1 MREVCRITSF
11 PSGERPREVGQ
22 VSIGGSV
29 REGDLPV
36 PAAIVDEVTF
46 GTTEFGKVGL
56 PNLFG
61 ANVQEIGQGAALRL
75 FGDFGEDGSY
85 LSVRSSWNGD
95 ENNPSAVGQALRT
108 AQGSIGTPHL
118 FLNDL
123 PEDGGLLRIGDEILA
138 YESRD
143 ASAGEITIAPNG
155 RGMLGTTPQPH
166 AHGEPIQFLSHFTVS
181 TLTGGL
187 GGGDS
192 TIPLASTQEFPNEGT
207 VLIGEE
213 LIHYTRQRSSSLE
226 MPSGSTVPGAQDGR
240 GPGLFRGRY
249 GTLAQAHGAGEPV
262 ILFPFRYW
270 DRWAPQADAPELS
283 YYGFEVAQP
292 GAWHESLYWQ
302 HEDVQTGGPVLH
314 ALIRTDPDVPW
325 DASPNQTTGLDL
337 YTKGIEGGDTIA
349 TGAATDLLEARF
361 FVEYSSGS
369 FDAVTGMAHGWKA
382 SPRLSEFGVFYRAP
396 SMTLRSVNR

>member
-1 MREVCRITSF
+1 
-11 PSGERPREVGQ
+11 
-22 VSIGGSV
+22 
-29 REGDLPV
+29 
-36 PAAIVDEVTF
+36 
-46 GTTEFGKVGL
+46 
-56 PNLFG
+56 
-61 ANVQEIGQGAALRL
+61 
-75 FGDFGEDGSY
+75 
-85 LSVRSSWNGD
+85 
-95 ENNPSAVGQALRT
+95 
-108 AQGSIGTPHL
+108 L

-181 TLTGGL
+181 TLSGGL
-187 GGGDS
+187 GGGDP
-192 TIPLASTQEFPNEGT
+192 TIPLGSTREFPHEGT

-226 MPSGSTVPGAQDGR
+226 MPSGSTVPGMQDGR

-302 HEDVQTGGPVLH
+302 HEDAQTGGPVLH

-325 DASPNQTTGLDL
+325 DAPPSQTAGLDL

-361 FVEYSSGS
+361 FVEYASGS

-382 SPRLSEFGVFYRAP
+382 APRLSEFGVFYRAP